1 MTVTSDAF
9 SPSASVA
16 DATGNGSGSGGADR
30 SYTRTCTAS
39 PHAETIPSGYVSEG
53 TSHPNQSTDRPNVT
67 SRVCVRERSS
77 PRAPK
82 RRVAYARG
90 FFSGTFLVTAFA
102 PRSAPR
108 PASAATQSVSPR
120 AASTVATGMPA
131 HRTRHATGEHARS
144 ASRVAGAS
152 GSDRAVETVTA
163 NGSMA
168 DARPGGRNGCFSFS
182 VATRSASSS
191 SSSSNGSRLTVIVAD
206 ANPRSASGIGAAGA
220 PKMARAPPSA
230 SASDAA
236 PNVAVAERREPSI
249 RLASSTSAA
258 ETIGAP
264 RSGAA
269 FSSSSAGPFVSPSV
283 PASRSASPL
292 SSPGTTNGASRV
304 IVNAT
309 RGLAAYARI
318 VCSVTASSCPL
329 SGPSHFTA
337 HAAPLFLVAGTLNAS
352 QACSASSGS
361 TYAKVRD

>member
-1 MTVTSDAF
+1 M
-9 SPSASVA
+9 
-16 DATGNGSGSGGADR
+16 
-30 SYTRTCTAS
+30 
-39 PHAETIPSGYVSEG
+39 
-53 TSHPNQSTDRPNVT
+53 
-67 SRVCVRERSS
+67 
-77 PRAPK
+77 
-82 RRVAYARG
+82 
-90 FFSGTFLVTAFA
+90 
-102 PRSAPR
+102 
-108 PASAATQSVSPR
+108 
-120 AASTVATGMPA
+120 
-131 HRTRHATGEHARS
+131 
-144 ASRVAGAS
+144 
-152 GSDRAVETVTA
+152 
-163 NGSMA
+163 
-168 DARPGGRNGCFSFS
+168 
-182 VATRSASSS
+182 
-191 SSSSNGSRLTVIVAD
+191 IVAD

-236 PNVAVAERREPSI
+236 PNVAVAARREPSI
-249 RLASSTSAA
+249 RLASSTSTA

-292 SSPGTTNGASRV
+292 LSPGTTNGASRV